1 MEPHMRL
8 WLELAEKQMSS
19 RDDHMIIVS
28 AIKTDDPQLLEVA
41 VRQHVESTIPALRDW
56 MTSDT

>member
-1 MEPHMRL
+1 MRL